1 MIDRIEVLRDDA
13 NARDTRIRLVPDALG
28 SIDLSV
34 RKDGDAVHVHFTAE
48 NQATR
53 TLLAE
58 AQPRL
63 AELAEAR
70 GVKLGGA
77 TVDTGTGGGANYQP
91 RFEPA
96 RAQAPAA
103 ATPSRRIA
111 KFPLID
117 VLPEQEEQNH
127 E

>member
-1 MIDRIEVLRDDA
+1 MIDRIELLRDDV
-13 NARDTRIRLVPDALG
+13 NARDTRIRLMPDALG
-28 SIDLSV
+28 NIDLSV

-53 TLLAE
+53 TLLTE

-77 TVDTGTGGGANYQP
+77 TVDAGTGGGANHQP

-96 RAQAPAA
+96 RAPAPSPATAVAA
-103 ATPSRRIA
+103 DSEKPNDQRLA
-111 KFPLID
+111 
-117 VLPEQEEQNH
+117 
-127 E
+127 